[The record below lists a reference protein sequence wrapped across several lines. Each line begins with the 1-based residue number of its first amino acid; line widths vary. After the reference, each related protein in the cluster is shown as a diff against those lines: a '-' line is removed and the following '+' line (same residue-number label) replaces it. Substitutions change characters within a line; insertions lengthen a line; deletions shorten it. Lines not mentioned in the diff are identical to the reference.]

1 MGRGFIPAIL
11 SVFLP
16 TYILIYNL
24 SESDS
29 SSIIGVGIGLYT
41 VVTLYSSSSG
51 GESTSGSA
59 TALFN
64 PNWYL
69 DLEGY
74 MTDFSYS
81 SDAETQSAEVINNF
95 VVSAAYGNLKEALDD
110 SGNLVVSDLA
120 LGLSGMLFGSFIA
133 LLIVGIILNLM
144 DKEKISGYLFLIG
157 GILALAAMYFAY
169 DGITALYEGT
179 SGNWIPI
186 PFGALLVLFA
196 GYRAVTAKEVGY

>member
-1 MGRGFIPAIL
+1 MGRGFIPALIA
-11 SVFLP
+11 VFLP
-16 TYILIYNL
+16 TYILIYNF

-29 SSIIGVGIGLYT
+29 SSIMGIGIGLFT
-41 VVTLYSSSSG
+41 VVTLYSSSG
-51 GESTSGSA
+51 GGASTSGSA
-59 TALFN
+59 TAIFN

-81 SDAETQSAEVINNF
+81 SDAETRGAEVINNYG
-95 VVSAAYGNLKEALDD
+95 VSAAYGNLKDALDG
-110 SGNLVVSDLA
+110 SGNLVLSDLA

-133 LLIVGIILNLM
+133 LLIVGLILNLM
-144 DKEKISGYLFLIG
+144 DKEKISGYLFLG
-157 GILALAAMYFAY
+157 AGFLALAAMYFAY
-169 DGITALYEGT
+169 DGITTLYKGT

-196 GYRAVTAKEVGY
+196 GYRAVKTKEDGF